1 MKIKTIKRKIFLIF
15 LPRIV
20 WGAMWILYF
29 TCRNRFHIN
38 EDVKRENALFTF
50 WHGEL
55 LMMPFLYRKIRDK
68 PNVFVISSEHFD
80 GELMVKIYSYFGL
93 STIRG
98 SSSKGGI
105 RVLLQA
111 NNKLKNGSDVAI
123 TPDGPKGPIYNVADG
138 VAIIAQKANANVVV
152 ARTICSKYWELK
164 TWDKFKI
171 PKPFATIKY
180 YVMPPFKV
188 NKLLNLETA
197 KNKIKEN
204 MMAEPNLIFHV

>member
-20 WGAMWILYF
+20 WGTMWILYF
-29 TCRNRFHIN
+29 TCRNRFYIN

-105 RVLLQA
+105 RVLLQG
-111 NNKLKNGSDVAI
+111 NNKLKNGSCLLYTSDA
-123 TPDGPKGPIYNVADG
+123 ADDNRL
-138 VAIIAQKANANVVV
+138 V
-152 ARTICSKYWELK
+152 
-164 TWDKFKI
+164 
-171 PKPFATIKY
+171 
-180 YVMPPFKV
+180 
-188 NKLLNLETA
+188 
-197 KNKIKEN
+197 
-204 MMAEPNLIFHV
+204 